1 MPARATRRTPE
12 AGPRQRAVSRAP
24 NVRSL
29 CRSWGPADD
38 SCCGGAL
45 AATRPRLSHPQ
56 SSPAALRPAALPA
69 PEARPASDHHSV
81 PTTTNE
87 AHGGHGGHGARRL
100 PKLRRCSTGG
110 RASNGDVPRPTHRPH
125 TPRQGIL
132 SRDHVPFCD
141 RKCAGVCSPRLFK
154 PDSKCNQKRKKAA
167 LARNWLEMARSWR
180 VLWRTPPS
188 FTT

>member
-1 MPARATRRTPE
+1 MLRQTFEWTRMDARTSDSSHAGGGPPAASGLARAERSKPLPVVGTSWRL
-12 AGPRQRAVSRAP
+12 VS
-24 NVRSL
+24 
-29 CRSWGPADD
+29 

-81 PTTTNE
+81 PTHSVPTTTNE
-87 AHGGHGGHGARRL
+87 AHGGHGARRL
-100 PKLRRCSTGG
+100 RKLRRCSSDG

-132 SRDHVPFCD
+132 SRDHVNFCD
-141 RKCAGVCSPRLFK
+141 RKFAGVCSPR
-154 PDSKCNQKRKKAA
+154 
-167 LARNWLEMARSWR
+167 
-180 VLWRTPPS
+180 
-188 FTT
+188 